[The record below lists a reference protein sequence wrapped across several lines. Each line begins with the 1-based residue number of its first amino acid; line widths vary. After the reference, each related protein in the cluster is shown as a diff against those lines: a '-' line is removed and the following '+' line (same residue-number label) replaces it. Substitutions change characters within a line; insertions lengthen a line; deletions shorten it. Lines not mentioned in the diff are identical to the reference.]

1 VLQERLLKHLL
12 LYLDFLPEVTQKRQ
26 VIVVALETLKESSET
41 AVNSLR
47 MAAAAKLYEMS
58 RLSTS
63 AAARLAGV
71 SRSVFWTRL
80 DDYNVSTFD
89 LTDEDLYEE
98 TRLALCLLFSVLSP
112 RPREWHRHDV
122 SPLKGQP
129 LVSNSPSGP

>member
-12 LYLDFLPEVTQKRQ
+12 LYLDCLPEVIQKRQ
-26 VIVVALETLKESSET
+26 LIVVALETLKESSET

-58 RLSTS
+58 RLSTG

-80 DDYNVSTFD
+80 DDYNVSPFD
-89 LTDEDLYEE
+89 LTDEDLDEE
-98 TRLALCLLFSVLSP
+98 TRLALCLLFP
-112 RPREWHRHDV
+112 APT
-122 SPLKGQP
+122 
-129 LVSNSPSGP
+129 